1 MLLQTITIKILRYG
15 SIISGTVR
23 TLFKVYTKQLPGK
36 KTYAECTAFSPNGLY
51 LVSGSVDGFI
61 EVWNYLS
68 GKLRKD
74 LKYQAEENL
83 MAMDQAV
90 ISLNFSADSEMLASG
105 STDGKIAVRKCEFLE
120 KELYY

>member
-1 MLLQTITIKILRYG
+1 M
-15 SIISGTVR
+15 
-23 TLFKVYTKQLPGK
+23 
-36 KTYAECTAFSPNGLY
+36 
-51 LVSGSVDGFI
+51 DGFI

-83 MAMDQAV
+83 MAMNQAV

-105 STDGKIAVRKCEFLE
+105 STDGKIAVRKSEFLE
-120 KELYY
+120 T

>member
-1 MLLQTITIKILRYG
+1 M
-15 SIISGTVR
+15 
-23 TLFKVYTKQLPGK
+23 
-36 KTYAECTAFSPNGLY
+36 
-51 LVSGSVDGFI
+51 DGFI

-90 ISLNFSADSEMLASG
+90 ISLSFSADSEMLASG
-105 STDGKIAVRKCEFLE
+105 STDGKIAVRRVVPGGGGGSVLLNNSCHVDLE
-120 KELYY
+120 STKWILH

>member
-1 MLLQTITIKILRYG
+1 
-15 SIISGTVR
+15 
-23 TLFKVYTKQLPGK
+23 
-36 KTYAECTAFSPNGLY
+36 
-51 LVSGSVDGFI
+51 VDGFI

-90 ISLNFSADSEMLASG
+90 ISLSFSADSEMLASG
-105 STDGKIAVRKCEFLE
+105 STDGKIAVRRVMPGGGVSLSLNHSCHVDLE
-120 KELYY
+120 GTKWILH

>member
-1 MLLQTITIKILRYG
+1 M
-15 SIISGTVR
+15 
-23 TLFKVYTKQLPGK
+23 PGK
-36 KTYAECTAFSPNGLY
+36 KAYAECTAFSPNGLY

-83 MAMDQAV
+83 MAMNQAV

-105 STDGKIAVRKCEFLE
+105 STDGKIAVRKREFLE
-120 KELYY
+120 K

>member
-1 MLLQTITIKILRYG
+1 M
-15 SIISGTVR
+15 
-23 TLFKVYTKQLPGK
+23 
-36 KTYAECTAFSPNGLY
+36 
-51 LVSGSVDGFI
+51 DGFI

-90 ISLNFSADSEMLASG
+90 ISLSFSADSEMLASG
-105 STDGKIAVRKCEFLE
+105 STDGKIAVRRVVPGGGGGGGDHCC
-120 KELYY
+120 